1 MPLRQDLRSAFRS
14 FRANAGHA
22 SASLLTMALGVGAG
36 AAVLA
41 VASAAFIRPLPFKD
55 ANRLVWIYAQQPS
68 TSGPAGRTSIHSPE
82 FVRDRERV
90 SQATTIGGIGGVYF
104 LPRAMTVGGAAE
116 SINTGLTSANYFDVL
131 GVPLTAG
138 RMFSEREDLENARVA
153 VLGDTFWRDRFSA
166 RADAIGQA
174 IVLDGQPYTIVG
186 ILAPVTD
193 VGFATADVFTPLNM
207 HAGNLLLPAATT
219 VTAVA
224 RLAPG
229 ATPESLSAELG
240 AIMKDVAHD
249 YANLNGWGAG
259 AMSLRESIYGDS
271 RPLLTLLIAAVAVLA
286 LIACAN
292 LTNVTLAGAVGRRQ
306 EMTLRAALGAG
317 RADIVRLLAVEQVI
331 LAIGG
336 GLLGVVLARWMLPAI
351 LALDPSASAGLGG
364 VTIDWRVVAGAFGL
378 TLVVSVLSGVMPAV
392 VASRSS
398 RGDLARDLA
407 QGGRRTVGSPRERRL
422 RGWLVGAEV
431 LMASVL
437 VAASALLISS
447 FGRTANADIGFNSHH
462 VLGTRIQLPVASYP
476 TTEARTRFVRDMVA
490 AVRALPGVESAGETD
505 LGFRLGG
512 GFSTSLRIDGRPS
525 PDGRPYTT
533 SFRRVGPGYFETMRI
548 AFLRG
553 RSFTDADNA
562 NSQQVAIVS
571 QNFADMFWP
580 GEDAIGRRVIRSSDA
595 THPLTVIGIAANVRD
610 IGLGLP
616 PGPTLYI
623 AHAQNNTGAAPVGL
637 VVRTTGDPGA
647 MIRTVTETIHRLDPS
662 LALTRT
668 TTIDQFLEA
677 SLGPDRFRSALL
689 VAFAAV
695 GLALAGVGIFG
706 VTSRG
711 VVERT
716 REMGVRLA
724 LGSGRRDLW
733 LLVVLQAMKSVLAG
747 LVVGIPATVISA
759 RLMSHWLPNVTGADA
774 FAAVPALAL
783 LGLVGF
789 AAAAIPA
796 IRAARVD
803 PMVTLSE

>member
-1 MPLRQDLRSAFRS
+1 VTLRQDLRSAFRS
-14 FRANAGHA
+14 FRANPGHA
-22 SASLLTMALGVGAG
+22 TASLLTIALVVGAG
-36 AAVLA
+36 SAVLA
-41 VASAAFIRPLPFKD
+41 VASAAFIRPLPFVD

-68 TSGPAGRTSIHSPE
+68 TSGLSGRTSLHSPE
-82 FVRDRERV
+82 FVRYRERV
-90 SQATTIGGIGGVYF
+90 TQATTIGGVYF
-104 LPRAMTVGGAAE
+104 QPRAMTVDGAAE

-138 RMFSEREDLENARVA
+138 RMFSEQEDVANARVA
-153 VLGDTFWRDRFSA
+153 VLGDTFWRNRFGA
-166 RADAIGQA
+166 RADALGQA
-174 IVLDGQPYTIVG
+174 IVLDGQSYTIIG

-207 HAGNLLLPAATT
+207 HAGNLPLPVATT

-229 ATPESLSAELG
+229 ATPDSLSAELG

-249 YANLNGWGAG
+249 HANLNGWGAG
-259 AMSLRESIYGDS
+259 AMSLRESMYGDS

-292 LTNVTLAGAVGRRQ
+292 LTNVTLAGALGRRQ

-317 RADIVRLLAVEQVI
+317 RADIVRLLAIEQVI
-331 LAIGG
+331 LALGG

-364 VTIDWRVVAGAFGL
+364 VAIDWRVTAGALGL
-378 TLVVSVLSGVMPAV
+378 TLVVSTLSGVVPALM
-392 VASRSS
+392 ASRVN
-398 RGDLARDLA
+398 LARDLA
-407 QGGRRTVGSPRERRL
+407 QGGRRTAGSSRERRL
-422 RGWLVGAEV
+422 RGWLVGAET

-437 VAASALLISS
+437 IAASALLISA
-447 FGRTANADIGFNSHH
+447 FGRTANADIGFDPHH
-462 VLGTRIQLPVASYP
+462 VLGTRIQLPAASYP
-476 TTEARTRFVRDMVA
+476 TTESRTRFVRDMVN

-512 GFSTSLRIDGRPS
+512 GFSTTLRIDGRPS

-548 AFLRG
+548 ALVRG
-553 RSFTDADNA
+553 RSFTDADDA
-562 NSQQVAIVS
+562 NGQQVAIVS
-571 QNFADMFWP
+571 QNFADTFWP
-580 GEDAIGRRVIRSSDA
+580 GEEAIGRRVIRASDA

-623 AHAQNNTGAAPVGL
+623 AHAQNNTSAAPVSL
-637 VVRTTGDPGA
+637 VVRTTGDPSA
-647 MIRTVTETIHRLDPS
+647 MIRTVTETIHRLDAS

-668 TTIDQFLEA
+668 TTIDQFLDA
-677 SLGPDRFRSALL
+677 SLAPDRFRSVLL

-695 GLALAGVGIFG
+695 GLVLAGVGIFG

-724 LGSGRRDLW
+724 LGSGRRELW
-733 LLVVLQAMKSVLAG
+733 LLVVRQAMKSVLAG

-774 FAAVPALAL
+774 FAAVPALAV
-783 LGLVGF
+783 LGLAGF

>member
-1 MPLRQDLRSAFRS
+1 MTVRQDLRSAFRS
-14 FRANAGHA
+14 FRAYKGHA
-22 SASLLTMALGVGAG
+22 AASLLTMTLVVGAG
-36 AAVLA
+36 SAVLA
-41 VASAAFIRPLPFKD
+41 VASAAFIRPLPFVD
-55 ANRLVWIYAQQPS
+55 AKRLVWIYAQQPS
-68 TSGPAGRTSIHSPE
+68 TNGLTGRTSLHSPE
-82 FVRDRERV
+82 FVRYRERV

-104 LPRAMTVGGAAE
+104 LPRAMMADGAAE
-116 SINTGLTSANYFDVL
+116 SVNTGLTSANYFDVL

-138 RMFSEREDLENARVA
+138 RMFSEGEDVENARVA
-153 VLGDTFWRDRFSA
+153 VLSDAFWRNRFGA
-166 RADAIGQA
+166 RADALGQT
-174 IVLDGQPYTIVG
+174 IVLDGQPHTVIG
-186 ILAPVTD
+186 ILAPVAD

-229 ATPESLSAELG
+229 ATPDSLSAELG

-249 YANLNGWGAG
+249 HANLVGWGGG

-292 LTNVTLAGAVGRRQ
+292 LANVTLAGAVGRRQ
-306 EMTLRAALGAG
+306 EMTLRAALGAS

-336 GLLGVVLARWMLPAI
+336 GLLGIVLARWMLPAI

-378 TLVVSVLSGVMPAV
+378 TCVVSVLSGVAPAFMT
-392 VASRSS
+392 SRV
-398 RGDLARDLA
+398 DLARDLA
-407 QGGRRTVGSPRERRL
+407 QGGRRTAGSPRERRL
-422 RGWLVGAEV
+422 RAWLVGAEV

-437 VAASALLISS
+437 VAASALLISA
-447 FGRTANADIGFNSHH
+447 FGRTANADIGFDPHH
-462 VLGTRIQLPVASYP
+462 VLGTRIQLPVTSYP

-525 PDGRPYTT
+525 ADGRPYTT

-548 AFLRG
+548 ALVRG
-553 RSFTDADNA
+553 RSFTDVDDA

-571 QNFADMFWP
+571 QNFADTFWP
-580 GEDAIGRRVIRSSDA
+580 GEDAMGRRVIRSSDA

-637 VVRTTGDPGA
+637 VVRTAGDPSA
-647 MIRTVTETIHRLDPS
+647 MIRTVTETVHRLDAS
-662 LALTRT
+662 LVLTRT
-668 TTIDQFLEA
+668 TTIDQFLDA
-677 SLGPDRFRSALL
+677 SLAPDRFRSVLL

-695 GLALAGVGIFG
+695 GLVLAGVGIFG

-724 LGSGRRDLW
+724 LGSGRRELW
-733 LLVVLQAMKSVLAG
+733 LLVVRQAMKSVLAG
-747 LVVGIPATVISA
+747 LVVGIPASVISA

-774 FAAVPALAL
+774 FAVVPAFAV
-783 LGLVGF
+783 LGLAGF

>member
-1 MPLRQDLRSAFRS
+1 MTLRQDLRSAFRS
-14 FRANAGHA
+14 FRANKGHA
-22 SASLLTMALGVGAG
+22 AASLLTMALVVGAG
-36 AAVLA
+36 SAVLA
-41 VASAAFIRPLPFKD
+41 VASAAFIRPLPFVD

-68 TSGPAGRTSIHSPE
+68 TSGTAGRTSLHSPE
-82 FVRDRERV
+82 FVRYRERV

-104 LPRAMTVGGAAE
+104 LSRAMTVDGAAE

-131 GVPLTAG
+131 GVPLAAG
-138 RMFSEREDLENARVA
+138 RMFSDREDVDNARVA
-153 VLGDTFWRDRFSA
+153 ILGNTFWRDRFGA
-166 RADAIGQA
+166 RTDALGQA
-174 IVLDGQPYTIVG
+174 IALDGQSYAIIG

-224 RLAPG
+224 RLAPT
-229 ATPESLSAELG
+229 ATPDSLSAELG
-240 AIMKDVAHD
+240 AIMKDVGHD

-306 EMTLRAALGAG
+306 EMTLRAALGAN
-317 RADIVRLLAVEQVI
+317 RADIVRLLAVEQVV

-336 GLLGVVLARWMLPAI
+336 GLLGVVLAKWMLPAM

-364 VTIDWRVVAGAFGL
+364 VAIDWRVVAGAFGL
-378 TLVVSVLSGVMPAV
+378 TCVVSVLSGVAPAFLT
-392 VASRSS
+392 SRV
-398 RGDLARDLA
+398 DLARDLA
-407 QGGRRTVGSPRERRL
+407 QGGRRTAGSPRERRL

-437 VAASALLISS
+437 VAASALLLSA
-447 FGRTANADIGFNSHH
+447 FGRTANADIGFDPHH

-490 AVRALPGVESAGETD
+490 TVRALPGVQSAGETD
-505 LGFRLGG
+505 LGFRLGS
-512 GFSTSLRIDGRPS
+512 GFSTSLRIDGRPAQ
-525 PDGRPYTT
+525 DGRPYTT
-533 SFRRVGPGYFETMRI
+533 SFRRVGPGYFETMKI
-548 AFLRG
+548 ALLRG
-553 RSFTDADNA
+553 RSFTDIDDAS
-562 NSQQVAIVS
+562 SQQVAIVS
-571 QNFADMFWP
+571 QNFADTFWP

-623 AHAQNNTGAAPVGL
+623 AHAQNNTSAAPVGL
-637 VVRTTGDPGA
+637 VIRTSGDPSA
-647 MIRTVTETIHRLDPS
+647 MIRTVTETIHRLDAS

-668 TTIDQFLEA
+668 TTIDQFLDA
-677 SLGPDRFRSALL
+677 SLAPDRFRSALL

-695 GLALAGVGIFG
+695 GLMLAGVGIFG

-724 LGSGRRDLW
+724 LGSGRRELW
-733 LLVVLQAMKSVLAG
+733 LLVVRQAMKSVLAG
-747 LVVGIPATVISA
+747 LVVGIPATIVAA
-759 RLMSHWLPNVTGADA
+759 RLMSHWLPNVTGTDA
-774 FAAVPALAL
+774 FAAVPALAV
-783 LGLVGF
+783 LGVVGF

-796 IRAARVD
+796 VRAARVD
-803 PMVTLSE
+803 PMVTLSERT